1 MVWRRFAIYGGWALL
16 AYQVVVGSLVHE
28 LTTVSDGI
36 CVTLTVDDPLN
47 ASTRLALEGSL
58 RGIAARLV
66 VALEY
71 GG

>member
-1 MVWRRFAIYGGWALL
+1 VTWSYE
-16 AYQVVVGSLVHE
+16 VVAGSVVHE

-36 CVTLTVDDPLN
+36 CVTLAVDDPLN
-47 ASTRLALEGSL
+47 ASTRLTLEGSL